1 MFLGRINNYV
11 TVANTAIPFVTDIN
25 SNAKTSNSVGVV
37 SIRRPGYYLVD
48 TDLTISGVAGDIV
61 ATIYADGV
69 ATDATATAS
78 LGAATDF
85 ANLSITDAV
94 RVAIAQFPD
103 VATISV
109 VLDTA
114 GVTVNGSLR
123 VVALS

>member
-1 MFLGRINNYV
+1 MFLGRVNDYV
-11 TVANTAIPFVTDIN
+11 TVANTAIPFVTAIN
-25 SNAKTSNSVGVV
+25 SNARTSNSVGNV

-48 TDLTISGVAGDIV
+48 ADLTITGVAGDVV
-61 ATIYADGV
+61 ATIFADGV
-69 ATDATATAS
+69 ATQATATAT
-78 LGAATDF
+78 LTAATDF

-114 GVTVNGSLR
+114 GVVVDGSLR